1 MKKPF
6 HSHQLVIGFD
16 TWIPKRLC
24 KNQCIWK
31 EIIVK
36 KTLYL
41 EENAFINPLM
51 IDTSGDDFV
60 GFPFPFFVISISE
73 FSIHQLPYA
82 TATAKD
88 LLSFT
93 FQVTT
98 GTKRMKMKI
107 PPMGAVEF
115 KRLG

>member
-1 MKKPF
+1 
-6 HSHQLVIGFD
+6 
-16 TWIPKRLC
+16 
-24 KNQCIWK
+24 
-31 EIIVK
+31 
-36 KTLYL
+36 
-41 EENAFINPLM
+41 M

-98 GTKRMKMKI
+98 GTKRTENEN
-107 PPMGAVEF
+107 PPNGSSGV
-115 KRLG
+115 